1 MYTVRKKTTVITVN
15 LVFTQDSQ
23 IMHFSRTIQI
33 FLVEFLCLANF
44 MLCHEQS
51 SDHPESHLCGNHYS
65 EACNVEKDDLT
76 NEEMFKRGHMKP
88 FGSHR
93 PPDYVVEELPYMI
106 SPQDFYMNYVV
117 KHKPV
122 VFKGILFFAAF

>member
-1 MYTVRKKTTVITVN
+1 M
-15 LVFTQDSQ
+15 L
-23 IMHFSRTIQI
+23 FSRTIHVLT
-33 FLVEFLCLANF
+33 LVEFLCLSNLI
-44 MLCHEQS
+44 LCHEHP
-51 SDHPESHLCGNHYS
+51 SDHHSESHSCSNHYS
-65 EACNVEKDDLT
+65 EACNVAANNELT
-76 NEEMFKRGHMKP
+76 DEEMFKHGHMKP

-122 VFKGILFFAAF
+122 VFKGTCILLSVAF